1 MKKSLLLLILF
12 VVALSVN
19 SATARETAT
28 NEENVI
34 TFAVGS
40 YQISTL
46 SEGGGNGKIDF
57 LSGTTEDMLKKYLPD
72 GTFNIQTNAFLVRTG
87 DKNILIDT
95 GYGERNL
102 SENLNSL
109 DVTEDKID
117 IILLTHMHGDHIG
130 GLLKDGKAVFPN
142 AELYVSQAEHDYWI
156 STDNNANI
164 LNIFEAYKSK
174 LHLFEPADLGSD
186 KQNLFAGFQGI
197 KAYGHT
203 PGHTV
208 FMIES
213 EGNRLMVWGDITHA
227 TVVQMPHP
235 EVTISFDVNPDEAR
249 ETRKKIMEYVAKN
262 KIRIAGMHIVFPSVG
277 DLRVGSEEE
286 GAYTFTP
293 ACLCEGI

>member
-1 MKKSLLLLILF
+1 MKKFLLLLLI
-12 VVALSVN
+12 
-19 SATARETAT
+19 ATFLMNNTTAVKAES
-28 NEENVI
+28 NEENII

-40 YQISTL
+40 FMISTM
-46 SEGGGNGKIDF
+46 SEGGGNGNADL
-57 LSGTTEDMLKKYLPD
+57 LSGVTEDVLKKYMPD
-72 GTFNIQTNAFLVRTG
+72 GTFQIQTNAFLVKTD
-87 DKNILIDT
+87 DKNILIDA
-95 GYGERNL
+95 GYGKNL
-102 SENLNSL
+102 FDNLNSL
-109 DVTEDKID
+109 DVTEDKVD
-117 IILLTHMHGDHIG
+117 IILITHMHGDHIG
-130 GLLKDGKAVFPN
+130 GLLKNGKAAFPN

-164 LNIFEAYKSK
+164 RNIFEAYKSK
-174 LHLFEPADLGSD
+174 LHLFEPADLGSN
-186 KQNLFAGFQGI
+186 KQNLFTGFQGI

-235 EVTISFDVNPDEAR
+235 EITISFDVNPDEAR

-277 DLRVGSEEE
+277 DVRSGSESG

-293 ACLCEGI
+293 ACLCEGM

>member
-1 MKKSLLLLILF
+1 MKKSLLLLFIAAFLMNHST
-12 VVALSVN
+12 ALNAAV
-19 SATARETAT
+19 
-28 NEENVI
+28 NEETVI
-34 TFAVGS
+34 TFAIGS

-46 SEGGGNGKIDF
+46 SEGGGNGKADM
-57 LSGTTEDMLKKYLPD
+57 LSGTTDDMLKKYLPD
-72 GTFNIQTNAFLVRTG
+72 GTFKIQTNAFLVKTG
-87 DKNILIDT
+87 DKNILIDA

-102 SENLNSL
+102 SDNLNSL

-164 LNIFEAYKSK
+164 QNIFEAYKSK

-186 KQNLFAGFQGI
+186 KQNLFPGFQGI

-213 EGNRLMVWGDITHA
+213 DGSRMLVWGDITHA
-227 TVVQMPHP
+227 MDIQIPCP
-235 EVTISFDVNPDEAR
+235 EVTISFDVGPAKAKESRA
-249 ETRKKIMEYVAKN
+249 KILEYVAKN
-262 KIRIAGMHIVFPSVG
+262 KIRIAGMHIMFPSVG
-277 DLRVGSEEE
+277 DIRSGGES
-286 GAYTFTP
+286 GGTYSFTP

>member
-1 MKKSLLLLILF
+1 MKKSLLLLLI
-12 VVALSVN
+12 
-19 SATARETAT
+19 ATFSMNNTTAVKAES
-28 NEENVI
+28 NEENII

-40 YQISTL
+40 FMISTL
-46 SEGGGNGKIDF
+46 SEGGGNGNASL
-57 LSGTTEDMLKKYLPD
+57 LSGVTEDVLKKYMPD
-72 GTFNIQTNAFLVRTG
+72 GTFQIQTNAFLVKTG
-87 DKNILIDT
+87 DKNILIDA
-95 GYGERNL
+95 GYGKNL
-102 SENLNSL
+102 FDNLNSL
-109 DVTEDKID
+109 DVTEDKVD
-117 IILLTHMHGDHIG
+117 VILITHMHGDHIG
-130 GLLKDGKAVFPN
+130 GLLKNGKVAFPN

-156 STDNNANI
+156 STNNNANI
-164 LNIFEAYKSK
+164 RNIFEAYKSK
-174 LHLFEPADLGSD
+174 LHLFEPADLGSN
-186 KQNLFAGFQGI
+186 KQNLFTGFQGI

-235 EVTISFDVNPDEAR
+235 EITISFDVNPDEAR
-249 ETRKKIMEYVAKN
+249 ESRKKIMEYVAKN

-277 DLRVGSEEE
+277 EIRVGSEEE

>member
-1 MKKSLLLLILF
+1 MKKSLLLLFIAAFLMNHST
-12 VVALSVN
+12 ALNAAV
-19 SATARETAT
+19 
-28 NEENVI
+28 NEETVI
-34 TFAVGS
+34 TFAIGS

-46 SEGGGNGKIDF
+46 SEGGGNGKADM
-57 LSGTTEDMLKKYLPD
+57 LSGTTDDMLKKYLPD
-72 GTFNIQTNAFLVRTG
+72 GTFKIQTNAFLVKTG
-87 DKNILIDT
+87 DKNILIDA

-102 SENLNSL
+102 SDNLNSL

-164 LNIFEAYKSK
+164 QNIFEAYKSK

-186 KQNLFAGFQGI
+186 KQNLFPGFQGI

-213 EGNRLMVWGDITHA
+213 DGSRMLVWGDITHA
-227 TVVQMPHP
+227 MDIQIPCP
-235 EVTISFDVNPDEAR
+235 EVTISFDVDPAKAKESRA
-249 ETRKKIMEYVAKN
+249 KILEYVAKN
-262 KIRIAGMHIVFPSVG
+262 KIRIAGMHIMFPSVG
-277 DLRVGSEEE
+277 DVRSGSE
-286 GAYTFTP
+286 GVYTFTP
-293 ACLCEGI
+293 TCVCEGM